1 MYTPS
6 HTIHF
11 TFPFLPSYTSPL
23 SLPPFIHLSSFPSS
37 PHTPLLFPSTLTHTF
52 QPTFPPVINSSPST
66 NCPSSITLPLP
77 LPLPL
82 PPPPLITP
90 HTHTHTH
97 TPSTLQRLEDEG
109 NTNQKLLSERAN
121 AENKIKT
128 LEEQMTLS
136 EDNIAKV

>member
-1 MYTPS
+1 MCTPS

-11 TFPFLPSYTSPL
+11 TL
-23 SLPPFIHLSSFPSS
+23 SLPPLIHLSSFPSS
-37 PHTPLLFPSTLTHTF
+37 PHTPLLFPFLPSYTSPLSLYSDTHFPTHFSPCHQLFTLH
-52 QPTFPPVINSSPST
+52 SL
-66 NCPSSITLPLP
+66 PSSITLPLP
-77 LPLPL
+77 LP
-82 PPPPLITP
+82 PPPLIIP

-97 TPSTLQRLEDEG
+97 TLQRLEDEG